1 MKILKLSDCRRSFAA
16 VVLAALLLFLITNP
30 IGLDRTAQ
38 SDDGFSSIYSAL
50 DTTNRSKVAFIY
62 SWNDRPQN
70 RNFAYVLRGS
80 EKLLSIAS
88 FGERFFINYLVQN
101 GYTHILVPESSAN
114 SGEIFHKWGDKGSI
128 SISLTAPMFTRVA
141 STAGGSDVVLFEI
154 NRVQVD
160 DVDDQIIP
168 YHIDWLDSVRPAFYM
183 PITTY
188 VERGFHRYDYSVSY
202 ENGPD
207 VSWVFHFA
215 GFRPE
220 IPAFK
225 IRSVDTNSR
234 FNVAMSLAAA
244 YGPNARPQVIRVD
257 VSGKNVHVVE
267 LLAGSGTEVTVEV
280 KTDEVITIHSVLPCN
295 QPRVFEPNDLDE
307 RRFCFG
313 LSDLRVTPIQN

>member
-1 MKILKLSDCRRSFAA
+1 MKKLKRLDCGRRFVAA
-16 VVLAALLLFLITNP
+16 VLAALLLFLITNP
-30 IGLDRTAQ
+30 VGLDGTAQ
-38 SDDGFSSIYSAL
+38 SDDGYSLIYSAL
-50 DTTNRSKVAFIY
+50 DAMDHPKVAFIH

-70 RNFAYVLRGS
+70 RNFDFVLRES

-88 FGERFFINYLVQN
+88 FGEGFFINYLVQN

-160 DVDDQIIP
+160 SVDYQIIP
-168 YHIDWLDSVRPAFYM
+168 YHIDWLDSVRPAFYR
-183 PITTY
+183 PITIL

-207 VSWVFHFA
+207 VSWVFHYP

-225 IRSVDTNSR
+225 IRSADTNSR
-234 FNVAMSLAAA
+234 FNVTISLVAA

-257 VSGKNVHVVE
+257 VSGKNVHVAE
-267 LLAGSGTEVTVEV
+267 LLAGSVNEVTVEV

-307 RRFCFG
+307 RKFCFG
-313 LSDLRVTPIQN
+313 ISDLRVTPNQS

>member
-1 MKILKLSDCRRSFAA
+1 MKILKRSDFRRSFAA
-16 VVLAALLLFLITNP
+16 AFLAALLLFLITNP

-50 DTTNRSKVAFIY
+50 NTTDRSKVAFLH

-70 RNFAYVLRGS
+70 RNFDFVLRGS
-80 EKLLSIAS
+80 EKLLSIAL

-128 SISLTAPMFTRVA
+128 RISLTAPMFTRVA

-160 DVDDQIIP
+160 SVNDQIIP
-168 YHIDWLDSVRPAFYM
+168 YHIDWLDSVRPAFYR
-183 PITTY
+183 PITIL

-207 VSWVFHFA
+207 VSWVFHYP
-215 GFRPE
+215 GFRRE
-220 IPAFK
+220 MPAFK
-225 IRSVDTNSR
+225 IRSADTNSR
-234 FNVAMSLAAA
+234 FNVTISLVAA

-257 VSGKNVHVVE
+257 VSGKNVHVAE
-267 LLAGSGTEVTVEV
+267 LLAGSVNEVTLEV

-307 RRFCFG
+307 RKFCFG
-313 LSDLRVTPIQN
+313 ISDLRVTPNQS